1 MKKIILFGAT
11 GNVGS
16 YVLKF
21 MHEYF
26 NKDDYKNKILE
37 FVTKREKNEEDNKKN
52 EKSTPKKHWEEGFDS
67 LKKLLDDEKTDI
79 EFIKLLSMMMP
90 KVKIED
96 EKNDK

>member
-1 MKKIILFGAT
+1 MKDLDISLLA
-11 GNVGS
+11 
-16 YVLKF
+16 VLLSESCNIGFSPVSK
-21 MHEYF
+21 
-26 NKDDYKNKILE
+26 
-37 FVTKREKNEEDNKKN
+37 
-52 EKSTPKKHWEEGFDS
+52 EGFDS